1 MTSLN
6 PPTHHV
12 VDLAVASSETPQPA
26 PNNDVVSESDTD
38 SETLAT
44 EPSARLSTRVK
55 FVLSIL
61 LLLISFACISFTIV
75 NWSRYEARRRDYEWN
90 EHTCTRLA
98 KRATKDP
105 TRNAHRIEVTVTGL
119 PSRESKE
126 VVAFDGPTS
135 DYTLTGSQA
144 EEKLGHIK
152 EGRGPCWV
160 KRSDES
166 RVSISEVDD
175 DPEAV
180 SRGRRALYIAWT
192 TTFLAAVFGMMTLIL
207 GSHWIGDLGHQGDT
221 QEEEEKAKGMLNRE
235 QAKFVCERFS
245 SDSKA
250 EEGGWTCSVCLDGS
264 AEEGR
269 TALVNLPCEHRFHMQ
284 CIKKWLR
291 RGKSA
296 CPLCKWD
303 ARTLFD
309 VDGQPQAEGV
319 GADTER
325 ETAVDIESGETSA
338 DAR

>member
-1 MTSLN
+1 MYIC
-6 PPTHHV
+6 H
-12 VDLAVASSETPQPA
+12 Q
-26 PNNDVVSESDTD
+26 
-38 SETLAT
+38 
-44 EPSARLSTRVK
+44 
-55 FVLSIL
+55 
-61 LLLISFACISFTIV
+61 
-75 NWSRYEARRRDYEWN
+75 ARRRDYEWN

-284 CIKKWLR
+284 Y
-291 RGKSA
+291 
-296 CPLCKWD
+296 
-303 ARTLFD
+303 
-309 VDGQPQAEGV
+309 VDNEGV
-319 GADTER
+319 MLFVLFRAGEMLTLVSVRLFRICADVLRSGCGEVRARVRSASGMLER
-325 ETAVDIESGETSA
+325 CLTWTGSRRQREWGRTQNGKRRSISKAGKLRQTPGEAKVFRLCLLVAVCWGIVGPK
-338 DAR
+338 RHGVKKQ